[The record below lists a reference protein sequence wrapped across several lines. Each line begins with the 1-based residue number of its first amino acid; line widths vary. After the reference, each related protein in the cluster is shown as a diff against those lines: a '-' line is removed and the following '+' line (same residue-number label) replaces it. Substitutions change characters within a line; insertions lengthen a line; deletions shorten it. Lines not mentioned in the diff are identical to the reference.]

1 MIEKTMDT
9 DIADVLHEEVFYQS
23 AEFWV
28 SIAFIFVVLF
38 LFSPM
43 VRFCGD
49 MIKKRISRIS
59 NQLQEAEI
67 LKVDAQKLYAEYE
80 RKFQNID
87 HEISEIISN
96 QENMI
101 EQTKKQKMQELEH
114 ILKQKE
120 NDTAAKI
127 DFSYVQAKAEINK
140 QVIEKYSG
148 IVVDL
153 DDIQRERD
161 NFLHSN
167 QDSDIYL
174 AYCTYLIKK
183 YKLSMKNP
191 EKLLKIRW
199 DMSNKV
205 LQEIDF
211 KPGVVE
217 LILKLKDLGFP
228 LILATMTTQVQLDI
242 YSKKNQKMLNQLNI
256 SEVFDLIIRK
266 EDEKKKK
273 PDPEIYNMI
282 MQYYNATPNECLI
295 IEDSYTG
302 VLASKNAGVEVI
314 NIYDKY
320 ADLDRDKIN
329 RITDYSILN
338 YREFIDYLDS
348 IKDFTKQKIMNI
360 KKVT

>member
-140 QVIEKYSG
+140 QVIEKAIY
-148 IVVDL
+148 IVKSMISSKL
-153 DDIQRERD
+153 
-161 NFLHSN
+161 
-167 QDSDIYL
+167 
-174 AYCTYLIKK
+174 TKK
-183 YKLSMKNP
+183 DY
-191 EKLLKIRW
+191 EKLISLSI
-199 DMSNKV
+199 SN
-205 LQEIDF
+205 ID
-211 KPGVVE
+211 KCP
-217 LILKLKDLGFP
+217 
-228 LILATMTTQVQLDI
+228 LDI
-242 YSKKNQKMLNQLNI
+242 KA
-256 SEVFDLIIRK
+256 
-266 EDEKKKK
+266 EK
-273 PDPEIYNMI
+273 
-282 MQYYNATPNECLI
+282 
-295 IEDSYTG
+295 
-302 VLASKNAGVEVI
+302 
-314 NIYDKY
+314 
-320 ADLDRDKIN
+320 
-329 RITDYSILN
+329 
-338 YREFIDYLDS
+338 
-348 IKDFTKQKIMNI
+348 
-360 KKVT
+360 